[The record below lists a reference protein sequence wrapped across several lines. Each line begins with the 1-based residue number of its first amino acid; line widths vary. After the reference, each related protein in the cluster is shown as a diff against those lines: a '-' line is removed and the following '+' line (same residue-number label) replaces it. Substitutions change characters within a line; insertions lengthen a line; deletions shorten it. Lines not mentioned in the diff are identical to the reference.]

1 MPIEW
6 RKDARQLHLHNGSI
20 SYVMRVLE
28 SGSLAHLYFGPAL
41 AVEQDYSHL
50 VRRSFI
56 SKFNQVLDPVS
67 MELPTAGSGDFRI
80 PMLTVRHANGS
91 TVLDLVYRE
100 HHIHAGKPVLDG
112 LPSTYVDDDAEAE
125 TVEILLVDGNSSLQ
139 VKLFTTIYADRPVIT
154 RSMRV
159 INDGTGDVK
168 LTTAMSM
175 ALDLPDPDWHLMH
188 LTGAWGRETQIVDA
202 PLVAGTRA
210 VRSQRGSSGHQ
221 QNPFMLLRR
230 PATTE
235 AAGEAIGISLVY
247 SGNFL
252 AQVEVD
258 PYDTVRARIGFDP
271 DTIRWQV
278 SPGMDLQIP
287 EAVLVWSD
295 EGIGGVSDTYHRLY
309 RERLAT
315 GTWRD
320 RPRPV
325 VLNSWEGVYFDFDED
340 VLVEM
345 AAAARGLG
353 AEFFVLDD
361 GWFGQ
366 RDDDTSSLGDWTV
379 DLRKLPSG
387 LPDLVERINDL
398 GLGFGIWI
406 EPEMVNPR
414 SRLFEEH
421 PEWAV
426 GFPGRPRSELRNQY
440 VLDMSNKEVVDYLER
455 VVGNVL
461 NSAPI
466 TYVKWDMNRVITE
479 PYGASL
485 PPERQNEFFHRY
497 MLGVY
502 DLYARFNERF
512 PEILFES
519 CAGGGGRNDP
529 GMLAFA
535 PQAWISDNT
544 DAVERQRIQYGTSLV
559 YPLNAMSAHV
569 SAVPNHQVGRNTPL
583 DTRAAV
589 AFFGNLGYELDPRH
603 LDEVE
608 HERVQQQ
615 IAWYKE
621 RRELFHQGRFHR
633 LVSPFEGDGNETA
646 WMTVADDR
654 RRALVGWYRTLSHA
668 LPGPSLL
675 RLRGLDPEVRY
686 RVTVW
691 PEADDWITRANVLER
706 GGDDLMSN
714 GLFLDDHA
722 WEAQER
728 GDFQARIFD
737 LEAVEGSS
745 GLA

>member
-41 AVEQDYSHL
+41 AVDQDYSHL

-56 SKFNQVLDPVS
+56 SKFNQVLDPIS

-91 TVLDLVYRE
+91 TALDLVYRE

-125 TVEILLVDGNSSLQ
+125 TVEILLIDGNSSLQ
-139 VKLFTTIYADRPVIT
+139 VKLFTTVYADRPVIT

-175 ALDLPDPDWHLMH
+175 ALDLPDPDWHLMQ

-235 AAGEAIGISLVY
+235 AAGEAIGMSLVY

-309 RERLAT
+309 RERLVT

-345 AAAARGLG
+345 ATAARGLG

-387 LPDLVERINDL
+387 LPELVERINEL

-440 VLDMSNKEVVDYLER
+440 VLDMSNKDVVDYLER

-502 DLYARFNERF
+502 DLYARFTERF

-569 SAVPNHQVGRNTPL
+569 SAVPNHQVGRDTPI

-691 PEADDWITRANVLER
+691 PEADDWVTRANVMER

-737 LEAVEGSS
+737 LEAVE
-745 GLA
+745 A